1 MGAAV
6 AISGVV
12 ALAGCGGESS
22 RSTSAATA
30 AAAAPATTNPPATDA
45 AGPVT
50 ITIKSFHF
58 GPNPL
63 NAKVGATITVTND
76 DGTAHTATADDQSF
90 DTGRFSSG
98 SRTITVSHAGAIT
111 FHCDIH
117 DYMTGVIQ
125 VSPA

>member
-1 MGAAV
+1 MMIVVVSCGSDK
-6 AISGVV
+6 SG
-12 ALAGCGGESS
+12 
-22 RSTSAATA
+22 TA
-30 AAAAPATTNPPATDA
+30 SAPATTTATTAAATTA
-45 AGPVT
+45 AGPATTAAPTGPAT

-76 DGTAHTATADDQSF
+76 DDTAHTATADDKSF

-98 SRTITVSHAGAIT
+98 SRTITVTRAGTIT